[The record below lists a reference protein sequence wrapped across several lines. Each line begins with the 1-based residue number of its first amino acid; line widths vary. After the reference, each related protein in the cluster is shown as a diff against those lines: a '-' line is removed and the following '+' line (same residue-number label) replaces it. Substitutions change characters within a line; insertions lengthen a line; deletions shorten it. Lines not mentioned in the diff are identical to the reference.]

1 MKDFEIQDI
10 EVDLLVEALYRRH
23 GYDFRNYA
31 RASLKRRVADLA
43 PAFGCATVSELI
55 PRVLHDPELGRQIVP
70 KLSVPVTDMFRDPP
84 VFLSLRRRV
93 LPLLASY
100 PRLNIWQAGC
110 ASGEEVYSL
119 AILLR
124 EEGLSERAHIY
135 ATDINDV
142 ALARAEEG
150 VFPLRLLKDFSTNYL
165 KAGGQ
170 HSLSHYYHA
179 QYDHA
184 RLDPSLRE
192 NITFARHNLASDG
205 VFCEAHLI
213 LCRNVLIY
221 FDHVL
226 QNRALRLFHDSLVRQ
241 GFMCLGNR
249 ESLQFSEVVED
260 FAVTDHEHRI
270 FRKRL
275 LGEPTP

>member
-31 RASLKRRVADLA
+31 RASLKRRVVGLA
-43 PAFGCATVSELI
+43 PAFGCARVSELI
-55 PRVLHDPELGRQIVP
+55 PRLLRDPEFVRQIVP

-84 VFLSLRRRV
+84 VFLTLRRQV
-93 LPLLASY
+93 LPLMTSY

-124 EEGLSERAHIY
+124 EEGLSERVHIY
-135 ATDINDV
+135 ATDINDE

-150 VFPLRLLKDFSTNYL
+150 VFPLRQLRDFSTNYL
-165 KAGGQ
+165 KAGGRQ
-170 HSLSHYYHA
+170 SLSHYYHA
-179 QYDHA
+179 HYDHA
-184 RLDPSLRE
+184 RLDPSLRQ

-205 VFCEAHLI
+205 VFCEANLI

-221 FDHVL
+221 FDRVL
-226 QNRALRLFHDSLVRQ
+226 QSRALRLFHDSLVRQ
-241 GFMCLGNR
+241 GFLCLGNR
-249 ESLQFSEVVED
+249 ESLQFSEVAED
-260 FAVTDHEHRI
+260 FTAIDLEHRV

-275 LGEPTP
+275 LAEPGP